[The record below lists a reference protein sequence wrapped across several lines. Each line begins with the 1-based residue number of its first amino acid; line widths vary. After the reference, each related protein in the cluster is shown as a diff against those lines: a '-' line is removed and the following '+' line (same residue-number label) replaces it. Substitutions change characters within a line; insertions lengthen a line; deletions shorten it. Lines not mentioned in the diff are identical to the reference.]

1 MRPDFRILLALA
13 LVAASPAVPG
23 AALAS
28 DEGATS
34 PALRDRDGGIRTS
47 MFGTYV
53 NRGELLIYP
62 FYEHYR
68 DKDLQYSPNE
78 YGGVGSQDFKGRYR
92 ANEGLIFLG
101 YGVTDRLAIE
111 FEAAVISATF
121 DKDPADASGTP
132 ARIEESGLGD
142 VEGQITYRWT
152 KEDERRPEVFSYFEA
167 VSPQNKSKLLIGTP
181 DWELKF
187 GSGILRGFTFG
198 TLTGRVAVEY
208 VREST
213 SPWDLG
219 EWAFEYFRR
228 VPSGWGFY
236 AGFEGQATDEV
247 SFVGEVQRRLGSR
260 ATLKLNSSVGLTE
273 NSTDFAPEVGI
284 MFRLPTGR
292 K

>member
-1 MRPDFRILLALA
+1 MGTGMKLLVALA
-13 LVAASPAVPG
+13 LVATSPAV
-23 AALAS
+23 AAADAAG
-28 DEGATS
+28 DETL
-34 PALRDRDGGIRTS
+34 PPHLRDRGPGIRTS

-53 NRGELLIYP
+53 DRGELLIYP
-62 FYEHYR
+62 FYEYYR
-68 DKDLQYSPNE
+68 DNDLQYSPNE
-78 YGGVGSQDFKGRYR
+78 LGGVGAQDFQGRYR

-101 YGVTDRLAIE
+101 YGITDRLAIE

-121 DKDPADASGTP
+121 EKDPGDATGTP

-142 VEGQITYRWT
+142 VEGQITWRWT
-152 KEDERRPEVFSYFEA
+152 RETGRRPEVFSFLEA
-167 VSPQNKSKLLIGTP
+167 VSPQNTSKALIGTP
-181 DWELKF
+181 DWEFKL
-187 GSGILRGFTFG
+187 GSGVSRGYAFG

-208 VREST
+208 VVDST
-213 SPWDLG
+213 TPWDLG

-247 SFVGEVQRRLGSR
+247 SFVGEVQRRLGDK
-260 ATLKLNSSVGLTE
+260 ATFKLNSSIGLTE
-273 NSTDFAPEVGI
+273 NATDFAPEVGI